1 MKYLHSMIRVNDI
14 EKSLKFY
21 SELLGQKLQSK
32 KDLDDCTLYFLAEY
46 EGAPE
51 IELTDNWEKPAKP
64 YTNGETFGHFAF
76 SCDDM
81 DAFVKKATDL
91 GVELLYGSP
100 FNLDLKKED
109 GTVEVKRISF
119 VKDPD
124 GNEIEIIY
132 KGKE

>member
-1 MKYLHSMIRVNDI
+1 MKYLHSMIRVNNLR
-14 EKSLKFY
+14 ESLRFY
-21 SELLGQKLQSK
+21 QELIGLKLQNK

-51 IELTDNWEKPAKP
+51 IELTDNWEKPSEP
-64 YTNGETFGHFAF
+64 YKNGETFGHFAF
-76 SCDDM
+76 RCEDM
-81 DAFVKKATDL
+81 DAFVKKASDL
-91 GVELLYGSP
+91 GVELLYDSP
-100 FNLDLKKED
+100 FNLDIKNED

-132 KGKE
+132 KG

>member
-1 MKYLHSMIRVNDI
+1 MKYLHSMIRVNNLQD
-14 EKSLKFY
+14 SLRFY
-21 SELLGQKLQSK
+21 EELLGLKLQSK

-51 IELTDNWEKPAKP
+51 IELTDNWEKPDKP
-64 YTNGETFGHFAF
+64 YKNGETFGHFAF
-76 SCDDM
+76 ECDDM
-81 DAFVKKATDL
+81 DAFVKKAADL

-100 FNLDLKKED
+100 FNLDIKNED
-109 GTVEVKRISF
+109 GSVEVKRISF

-132 KGKE
+132 KG

>member
-1 MKYLHSMIRVNDI
+1 MKYLHSMIRVNNI
-14 EKSLKFY
+14 ENSLRFY
-21 SELLGQKLQSK
+21 EELLGLKLQSK

-51 IELTDNWEKPAKP
+51 IELTDNWEKPAEP
-64 YTNGETFGHFAF
+64 YKNGETFGHFAF

-81 DAFVKKATDL
+81 DAFVKKAKDL
-91 GVELLYGSP
+91 GVELLYDSP
-100 FNLDLKKED
+100 FNLDIKNED

-132 KGKE
+132 KG

>member
-51 IELTDNWEKPAKP
+51 IELTDNWEKPDEP
-64 YTNGETFGHFAF
+64 YKNGETFGHFAF

-91 GVELLYGSP
+91 GVELLYGRP

>member
-51 IELTDNWEKPAKP
+51 IELTDNWEKPDEP
-64 YTNGETFGHFAF
+64 YKNGETFGHFAF

>member
-51 IELTDNWEKPAKP
+51 IELTDNWEKPDEP
-64 YTNGETFGHFAF
+64 YKNGETFGHFAF
-76 SCDDM
+76 SWDDM

>member
-51 IELTDNWEKPAKP
+51 IELTDNWEKPNKQ
-64 YTNGETFGHFAF
+64 YKNGETFGHFAF

-81 DAFVKKATDL
+81 DAFVRNATDL

>member
-1 MKYLHSMIRVNDI
+1 MIRVNNI
-14 EKSLKFY
+14 ENSLRFY
-21 SELLGQKLQSK
+21 EELLGLKLLSK

-51 IELTDNWEKPAKP
+51 IELTDNWEKPSEP
-64 YTNGETFGHFAF
+64 YKNGETFGHFAF
-76 SCDDM
+76 RCEDM
-81 DAFVKKATDL
+81 DAFVKKASDL
-91 GVELLYGSP
+91 GVELLYDSP
-100 FNLDLKKED
+100 FNLDIKNED

-132 KGKE
+132 KG

>member
-1 MKYLHSMIRVNDI
+1 MKYLHSMIRVNNI
-14 EKSLKFY
+14 ENSLRF
-21 SELLGQKLQSK
+21 SAELLGLKLQSK

-51 IELTDNWEKPAKP
+51 IELTDNWEKPSAP
-64 YTNGETFGHFAF
+64 YKNGETFGHFAF
-76 SCDDM
+76 RCEDM
-81 DAFVKKATDL
+81 DAFVKKASDL
-91 GVELLYGSP
+91 GVELLYDSP
-100 FNLDLKKED
+100 FNLDIKNED

-132 KGKE
+132 KG